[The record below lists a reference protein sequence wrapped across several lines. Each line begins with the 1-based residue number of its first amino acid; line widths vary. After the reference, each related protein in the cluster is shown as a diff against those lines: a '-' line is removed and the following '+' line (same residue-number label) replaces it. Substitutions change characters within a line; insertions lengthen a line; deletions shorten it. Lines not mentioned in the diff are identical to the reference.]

1 MAGALP
7 FAAGDSN
14 PSFPV
19 AAAMSSPA
27 ARPYAGAPSPQPI
40 FPDEILGEIFLRLDS
55 AADLARASAART
67 AFIRVV
73 RFLRRN
79 RSLYR
84 RLVVS
89 FLPSEARSS
98 ALRHPRSLHH
108 AEPPHRSA
116 SAGRALAQLVDL
128 TFSFLPNPSSWR
140 ICDAGDGRILLSAD
154 TPANF
159 VNLVVCD
166 PLQRRYV
173 RIAPIPNDLT
183 AGTSRPYGL
192 SFLAP
197 ASEDESSFGV
207 IWMRLFGKVSAFV
220 FSSATGKWR
229 GVTFDDCWKGRAVML
244 TSCRYHAHI
253 SLCQTSGLFSDVLML
268 DTRRMEFA
276 VVRIPC
282 VRVARM
288 HAIVEL
294 EDGRLGLLTLGND
307 MLDLCCKAWEDNHA
321 SAEEWQHEK
330 TIPLPD
336 SNSLRY
342 TFISSG
348 AGYLLLQA
356 MPRDPSELVSS
367 SLGVPKVQ
375 YFTLEVKTLLLE
387 KLCVS
392 DKRIDLSFEKK
403 DKRIDFAHL
412 YVNSPLLSLSTV

>member
-1 MAGALP
+1 
-7 FAAGDSN
+7 
-14 PSFPV
+14 
-19 AAAMSSPA
+19 
-27 ARPYAGAPSPQPI
+27 
-40 FPDEILGEIFLRLDS
+40 
-55 AADLARASAART
+55 
-67 AFIRVV
+67 
-73 RFLRRN
+73 
-79 RSLYR
+79 
-84 RLVVS
+84 
-89 FLPSEARSS
+89 
-98 ALRHPRSLHH
+98 
-108 AEPPHRSA
+108 
-116 SAGRALAQLVDL
+116 
-128 TFSFLPNPSSWR
+128 
-140 ICDAGDGRILLSAD
+140 
-154 TPANF
+154 
-159 VNLVVCD
+159 
-166 PLQRRYV
+166 
-173 RIAPIPNDLT
+173 
-183 AGTSRPYGL
+183 
-192 SFLAP
+192 
-197 ASEDESSFGV
+197 
-207 IWMRLFGKVSAFV
+207 
-220 FSSATGKWR
+220 
-229 GVTFDDCWKGRAVML
+229 
-244 TSCRYHAHI
+244 
-253 SLCQTSGLFSDVLML
+253 
-268 DTRRMEFA
+268 
-276 VVRIPC
+276 
-282 VRVARM
+282 M